1 MNHTTT
7 WGITAIIAIIAIIA
21 KPRSRFSFFNSH
33 KNPSHFISLGKQPSI
48 HDPKQSK
55 SIIKSVA

>member
-7 WGITAIIAIIAIIA
+7 WGITAIIA

-33 KNPSHFISLGKQPSI
+33 KNPFHFISLGKQPSI

-55 SIIKSVA
+55 STIKSVA